1 MLNKNNLVCI
11 VQARLTSG
19 RYPNKILKK
28 ILGYSLIDII
38 NARLKKSKSINKIIF
53 AIPNN
58 RKNVK
63 LKNILKRKK
72 INYITG
78 SEKNVFQRF
87 YKIIKKTKPK
97 YVVRITSDCPLVEPY
112 IIDKMYKILRK
123 SNIDYIST
131 DLTSY
136 PDGFDVEV
144 FKSKCILNSVNFN
157 LNKYQLEHVT
167 PFLRQNNMFKKKKF
181 GSKYK
186 NLNKIKLSIDTETDF
201 KRVKKIF
208 DYFQNIFIKEDHVF
222 KYISANK

>member
-1 MLNKNNLVCI
+1 MLKNDLVCI

-38 NARLKKSKSINKIIF
+38 NKRLKKSKSINKIIF
-53 AIPNN
+53 AIPDNK
-58 RKNVK
+58 RNVK

-72 INYITG
+72 IKYITG

-87 YKIIKKTKPK
+87 YKIIKKTNPK
-97 YVVRITSDCPLVEPY
+97 YVVRVTSDCPLVEPY

-131 DLTSY
+131 DLASY
-136 PDGFDVEV
+136 PDGFDVEI
-144 FKSKCILNSVNFN
+144 FKSKCILNSINFN

-167 PFLRQNNMFKKKKF
+167 PFLRKNKNFKKKKF
-181 GSKYK
+181 SSKYK
-186 NLNKIKLSIDTETDF
+186 NFYKIKLSIDTKTDF

-208 DYFQNIFIKEDHVF
+208 DYFQNIFINEDHVF
-222 KYISANK
+222 KYISTNK